1 MNKKNLYKN
10 NYDKLDIL
18 DKQNILNEIADH
30 YGFTVKK
37 YAEFEKKRHKP
48 LYCCF

>member
-37 YAEFEKKRHKP
+37 YAGFEKNRIRK
-48 LYCCF
+48 